1 MADRQVLPSNTFE
14 QFRTSYNGTAQDVG
28 DIASLLGASGI
39 IASST
44 DIVEAVVALN
54 NSINNI
60 DVDISGDTGTISIL
74 DSETLTI
81 AGTTGEIET
90 AAAGNTVTI
99 GLPTNVTI
107 AGNINN
113 GAGVNL
119 TLPSVGG
126 TISTEGFSI
135 ALATALG

>member
-1 MADRQVLPSNTFE
+1 MADRSVQPSNTFE
-14 QFRTSYNGTAQDVG
+14 QFRLTFNQTAEDVG
-28 DIASLLGASGI
+28 DIADLKAASGI

-44 DIVEAVVALN
+44 DVVEAIVALN
-54 NSINNI
+54 SSINTL
-60 DVDISGDTGTISIL
+60 DVDIAGDTGTISIL

-81 AGTTGEIET
+81 AGTSGEIET
-90 AAAGNTVTI
+90 SATGNTVTI

>member
-14 QFRTSYNGTAQDVG
+14 QFRVECNELATDVG
-28 DIASLLGASGI
+28 DIAGVTGASGI
-39 IASST
+39 IASAS
-44 DIVEAVVALN
+44 DIVEAVTLLN
-54 NSINNI
+54 TAINNI

-81 AGTTGEIET
+81 AGTSGEIET
-90 AAAGNTVTI
+90 SATGNTVTI

-113 GAGVNL
+113 GSGVNL
-119 TLPSVGG
+119 TFPSVGG

-135 ALATALG
+135 ALAPALS

>member
-28 DIASLLGASGI
+28 DIADLQSASGI

-44 DIVEAVVALN
+44 DVVEAIVALN
-54 NSINNI
+54 ASINTL
-60 DVDISGDTGTISIL
+60 DVDIAGDTGTISIL

-81 AGTTGEIET
+81 AGTSGEIET
-90 AAAGNTVTI
+90 SATGNTVTI

-113 GAGVNL
+113 GSGVNL
-119 TLPSVGG
+119 TFPSVGG

>member
-14 QFRTSYNGTAQDVG
+14 QFRVEFNELATDVG
-28 DIASLLGASGI
+28 DIAGVTGASGI
-39 IASST
+39 IASAS
-44 DIVEAVVALN
+44 DIVEAVTLLN
-54 NSINNI
+54 TAINNI

-81 AGTTGEIET
+81 AGTSGEIET
-90 AAAGNTVTI
+90 SATGNTVTI

>member
-1 MADRQVLPSNTFE
+1 MADRSVQPSNTFE
-14 QFRTSYNGTAQDVG
+14 QFRTTFNQTAEDVG

-81 AGTTGEIET
+81 AGGTGIST
-90 AAAGNTVTI
+90 SGSSNQI
-99 GLPTNVTI
+99 TI
-107 AGNINN
+107 ATS
-113 GAGVNL
+113 ADVVTPVSYTHL
-119 TLPSVGG
+119 TLPTSDLV
-126 TISTEGFSI
+126 
-135 ALATALG
+135 

>member
-1 MADRQVLPSNTFE
+1 MADRSVQPSNTFE
-14 QFRTSYNGTAQDVG
+14 QFRTTFNDTAEDVG
-28 DIASLLGASGI
+28 DIADLKAASGI

-44 DIVEAVVALN
+44 DVVEAIVALN
-54 NSINNI
+54 TSINTL
-60 DVDISGDTGTISIL
+60 DVDIAGDTGTISIL

-81 AGTTGEIET
+81 AGTSGEIET
-90 AAAGNTVTI
+90 SATGNTVTI

-107 AGNINN
+107 TGNINN

>member
-1 MADRQVLPSNTFE
+1 MADRSVQPSNTFE
-14 QFRTSYNGTAQDVG
+14 QFRTTFNQTAQDVG
-28 DIASLLGASGI
+28 DIADLQSQSGI
-39 IASST
+39 IASSS
-44 DIVEAVVALN
+44 DIVEAVTLLN
-54 NSINNI
+54 TAINNI

-81 AGTTGEIET
+81 AGTSGEIET
-90 AAAGNTVTI
+90 AAAGNQVTI

-113 GAGVNL
+113 GSGVNL
-119 TLPSVGG
+119 TFPSVGG